1 MKYDVIV
8 KNARVPM
15 MNGNDTVLT
24 NILIKDEKVAGFV
37 ADAEG
42 LEAADFI
49 DAEGN
54 LTIPGCIDSHTH
66 FMDPGFTHRETFLTG
81 SSQAAAGGL
90 TTTIDM
96 PCCSSPR
103 SVRDVSSLNE
113 KLDAIAPQAIVDF
126 ALWGGVTGED
136 VRAGHL
142 NVLQEQTDAGVV
154 AFKVYMTPSVP
165 TYNRVTDSE
174 MHEVFREVAKTGLP
188 VGVHAE
194 NFDMC
199 DHYVKKYQR
208 EGRLDGPAWSEAR
221 LELAEKAAIQLG
233 IAFSEETDA
242 RYHVVHMSTGVGA
255 RLIAEAK
262 RRGLKVTSEV
272 CPHYLVLNAQ
282 ESMTEYGAM
291 AKIAPPLRTKQ
302 DNVELWE
309 GLANGSVD
317 FVATDHAPYKIQAN
331 KDNDDV
337 PVEKDAPGMNIWTAF
352 PGISGTE
359 TMVNILVSEGYNKGR
374 LTLERLVEVLSR
386 NAAIHYGLFPKKGV
400 LEIGSD
406 ADITIIDLS
415 KEWTIDKDISFMKNK
430 YTPLHGMKLKGKVA
444 KTMVRGTLVYSET
457 KEEAQGKILVEPG
470 YGKFTKRVKTQELD
484 RKITFENYR
493 AISSDFF
500 NNVHRR
506 NVNNV
511 ID

>member
-1 MKYDVIV
+1 MKYDLIV
-8 KNARVPM
+8 KNALVPM
-15 MNGNDTVLT
+15 MNGNDTVMT
-24 NILIKDEKVAGFV
+24 NILVKDEKVAGFL
-37 ADAEG
+37 ADVEG
-42 LEAADFI
+42 FEAANVI

-54 LTIPGCIDSHTH
+54 LTLPGCIDSHTH

-96 PCCSSPR
+96 PCCSAPR
-103 SVRDVSSLNE
+103 SVRCVSSLDE
-113 KLDAIAPQAIVDF
+113 KLAAVAPQAIVDF
-126 ALWGGVTGED
+126 AMWGGITGED
-136 VRAGHL
+136 VREGNLHH
-142 NVLQEQTDAGVV
+142 LQEQADAGVV

-165 TYNRVTDSE
+165 TYNRVTDPE
-174 MHEVFREVAKTGLP
+174 MHEVFKEVAKTGLP

-194 NFDMC
+194 NFAMC
-199 DHYVKKYQR
+199 DYYVKKYQK
-208 EGRLDGPAWSEAR
+208 EGRTDGPAWSEAR

-233 IAFSEETDA
+233 IAFSEETGA

-255 RLIAEAK
+255 RLIGEAK
-262 RRGLKVTSEV
+262 KRGLKVTSEV
-272 CPHYLVLNAQ
+272 CPHYLVLNAPDA
-282 ESMTEYGAM
+282 MTEFGAF

-317 FVATDHAPYKIQAN
+317 FVATDHAPYKIQEN
-331 KDNDDV
+331 KDNDAAD
-337 PVEKDAPGMNIWTAF
+337 VEKDAPGMNIWTAF

-374 LTLERLVEVLSR
+374 LTLEKLVEVLSR
-386 NAAIHYGLFPKKGV
+386 NAAIHYGLFPKKGA

-406 ADITIIDLS
+406 ADITIIDLA
-415 KEWTIDKDISFMKNK
+415 KEWTIDKNISFMKNK
-430 YTPLHGMKLKGKVA
+430 YTPLHGLKLKGKVC
-444 KTMVRGTLVYSET
+444 KTIVRGTLVYAET

-470 YGKFTKRVKTQELD
+470 HGQFIRRVKTQELD
-484 RKITFENYR
+484 NKLTFEHYR

-500 NNVHRR
+500 DNVHRR

>member
-1 MKYDVIV
+1 MKYDLIV
-8 KNARVPM
+8 KNALVPM
-15 MNGNDTVLT
+15 MNGNDTVMT
-24 NILIKDEKVAGFV
+24 NILVKDEKVAGFL
-37 ADAEG
+37 ADVEG
-42 LEAADFI
+42 LEAEKVI

-54 LTIPGCIDSHTH
+54 LTLPGCIDSHTH

-90 TTTIDM
+90 TLTIDM
-96 PCCSSPR
+96 PCCSAPR
-103 SVRDVSSLNE
+103 SVRCVSSLNE
-113 KLDAIAPQAIVDF
+113 KLEAVSPQAIVDF
-126 ALWGGVTGED
+126 AMWGGATGED
-136 VRAGHL
+136 VREGNLHHI
-142 NVLQEQTDAGVV
+142 QEQADAGVV

-165 TYNRVTDSE
+165 TYNRVTDPE

-194 NFDMC
+194 NFAMC
-199 DHYVKKYQR
+199 DYYVKKYQK
-208 EGRLDGPAWSEAR
+208 EGRTDGPAWSEAR

-233 IAFSEETDA
+233 IAFSEETGA

-255 RLIAEAK
+255 RLIGEAK
-262 RRGLKVTSEV
+262 KRGLKVTSEV
-272 CPHYLVLNAQ
+272 CPHYLVLNAPEAMSQ
-282 ESMTEYGAM
+282 WGAF

-331 KDNDDV
+331 KDNDDAD
-337 PVEKDAPGMNIWTAF
+337 VEKDAPGMNIWTAF

-386 NAAIHYGLFPKKGV
+386 NAAIHYGLFPKKGA

-406 ADITIIDLS
+406 ADITIIDLE

-430 YTPLHGMKLKGKVA
+430 YTPLHGLKLKGKVC
-444 KTMVRGTLVYSET
+444 KTIVRGTMVYA
-457 KEEAQGKILVEPG
+457 EAKDEVQGKILVEPG
-470 YGKFTKRVKTQELD
+470 YGQFVRRVKTQELEN
-484 RKITFENYR
+484 KLTFENYR

-500 NNVHRR
+500 DNVHRR